1 MKVLAT
7 FTILLVCCQV
17 TSLFTNF
24 TWTKEDLNVEEAE
37 IVRHWV
43 TPQTDVF
50 VSLIGFTIFT
60 VSGSMGQ
67 RIMCAN
73 GSINND
79 MSFSMMSK
87 YSTPCH

>member
-1 MKVLAT
+1 MKVLST
-7 FTILLVCCQV
+7 VTISLICYQV

-37 IVRHWV
+37 IVRHWA
-43 TPQTDVF
+43 TPQTNVF

-60 VSGSMGQ
+60 VSASVRQ

-79 MSFSMMSK
+79 
-87 YSTPCH
+87 YII